1 MYNYREVKMSSPDVE
16 KVDLSSLS
24 TEQQIEF
31 KTQKLRMFKLT
42 LVVCIVYGLIA
53 FFSLIVIYL
62 TSWGKRVLYNDM
74 FPFFMTFII
83 GTTLIVFYLANEI
96 YNFQPTK
103 PKSSISYDAEM
114 CPDYWKLENVDDKS
128 YTDDKGKG
136 YFNNKLNKNHFK
148 YKCKLD
154 NAIFDPVKLRD
165 FDSQKPEVQ
174 RSLKISANGKLY
186 TTLDNKE
193 KIGIKENSK
202 FESFKQHAAN
212 MNGYTYANDS
222 LSANNELALKD
233 GTTLFS
239 SQNVPMSCDT
249 VYPMYLSLMDAEN
262 IKLNPSEPSNRFRCA
277 YAKACGMSW
286 TEAGCSA

>member
-1 MYNYREVKMSSPDVE
+1 MSSSDVE

-24 TEQQIEF
+24 TEQQVEF
-31 KTQKLRMFKLT
+31 KTKKIRMFKLT

-53 FFSLIVIYL
+53 FFSLVVIYL

-83 GTTLIVFYLANEI
+83 GTTFIVFYLANEI
-96 YNFQPTK
+96 YNFKPTK
-103 PKSSISYDAEM
+103 PKNTISYDAEM

-128 YTDDKGKG
+128 FVDENGKG

-148 YKCKLD
+148 YRCRLD
-154 NAIFDPVKLRD
+154 TAIFDPKKLQE
-165 FDSQKPEVQ
+165 FDNQKPDDQ
-174 RSLKISANGKLY
+174 KKSLKMTKEGKLY
-186 TTLDNKE
+186 TTLEDKQ
-193 KIGIKENSK
+193 KLGIKETSK
-202 FESFKQHAAN
+202 FVSFKEHAAN
-212 MNGYTYANDS
+212 MNGYTYANDT
-222 LSANNELALKD
+222 LSANNKLAL
-233 GTTLFS
+233 TEENVTFS

-262 IKLNPSEPSNRFRCA
+262 VKLNPSEPSNRFRCA